1 MTDRDTQRRVNRILQ
16 ATSKARLRNA
26 IPSDRCRLK
35 PGISALP
42 NAGDIVQLDQGFTGP
57 DGQPMGLVY
66 GVDSKGRHI
75 FEAEVYDSEL
85 ELLPDNPSDAAFLA
99 KHFGDSD

>member
-1 MTDRDTQRRVNRILQ
+1 
-16 ATSKARLRNA
+16 
-26 IPSDRCRLK
+26 
-35 PGISALP
+35 
-42 NAGDIVQLDQGFTGP
+42 
-57 DGQPMGLVY
+57 MGLVY

>member
-1 MTDRDTQRRVNRILQ
+1 MIDRDIQRQVNRILQ

-35 PGISALP
+35 PGITTLP
-42 NAGDIVQLDQGFTGP
+42 NSGDIVQLDQGFTGP

-66 GVDSKGRHI
+66 GVDSKGKHT

-85 ELLPDNPSDAAFLA
+85 ELLPDDPSDAAFLA
-99 KHFGDSD
+99 KHFGNDD